1 MRCVAAFNCMHNHR
15 RMAKA
20 LRETQVVIRISAP
33 LRDELTVAALQ
44 EGRTLAGF
52 VRRQLVDLCA
62 QRMVERNTDA
72 TVSQ

>member
-1 MRCVAAFNCMHNHR
+1 MHNHR

-20 LRETQVVIRISAP
+20 LRETKVVIRISAP

-44 EGRTLAGF
+44 EGRTLASF